1 MGLESVTSV
10 CDLKFVNRFVLTEKI
25 YAAKSSFFVGF
36 RTTPL
41 PPEGSTAKPSDQPN
55 PGGKSKIKTKGVS
68 SGAVAGIS
76 FLMLAVG
83 IGGGLLIAHFIM
95 KRRGTSLFSYQRQ
108 E

>member
-1 MGLESVTSV
+1 M
-10 CDLKFVNRFVLTEKI
+10 TEKI
-25 YAAKSSFFVGF
+25 YAAKSSFFVGL
-36 RTTPL
+36 RPTHAPG
-41 PPEGSTAKPSDQPN
+41 PEPSGATAKPSSQPN

-68 SGAVAGIS
+68 SGTAAGIS

-83 IGGGLLIAHFIM
+83 IGGGLVIAHFIM